1 MTKATKQFDSDE
13 EHDFHE
19 ELPQEPAPIPV
30 EKPLQ
35 KRTKKDRSEAQKA
48 SFEKCLAA
56 RRKRA
61 EEQLALKAQ
70 NDDIKQEVEQQVE
83 EEIHQKISKQ
93 KPKRRPRKKPII
105 VKEESSSSDDE
116 PQVIYIKRKGKKKP
130 KKRIEYASSS
140 EEDTPPEKTSK
151 EPVQEQKQE
160 QKQNPD
166 NVYMNKLMLMRS
178 MGF

>member
-13 EHDFHE
+13 EDDFNE
-19 ELPQEPAPIPV
+19 ESPQDPAPIPV

-70 NDDIKQEVEQQVE
+70 NDDIKQEVEQQVGE
-83 EEIHQKISKQ
+83 EVSQKISKQ
-93 KPKRRPRKKPII
+93 KTKRRPRKKPII
-105 VKEESSSSDDE
+105 VKEESSSSDEE

-130 KKRIEYASSS
+130 KKRIQYESSS
-140 EEDTPPEKTSK
+140 EEDTAPDKKEEAPPK
-151 EPVQEQKQE
+151 EAQKPD
-160 QKQNPD
+160 KPNPD